1 MYLLQISLHRRYA
14 TCRWSPCTVAV
25 KLLALESHHTVSVPF
40 ASYMAAH
47 CSASLVQV
55 AQLAADL
62 LQGLPN
68 GIVDKLTVVFADEDA
83 AQAAEKLQQ
92 HAKRRYKAIYL
103 GDAFLDGISGMLLLV
118 GPTKDQ
124 VISTAAAILAA
135 STVVNMALC

>member
-1 MYLLQISLHRRYA
+1 
-14 TCRWSPCTVAV
+14 
-25 KLLALESHHTVSVPF
+25 
-40 ASYMAAH
+40 MAAH

-55 AQLAADL
+55 AQLVADL

-92 HAKRRYKAIYL
+92 HAKPRYKAIYL

>member
-1 MYLLQISLHRRYA
+1 M
-14 TCRWSPCTVAV
+14 
-25 KLLALESHHTVSVPF
+25 
-40 ASYMAAH
+40 
-47 CSASLVQV
+47 QV
-55 AQLAADL
+55 ARLAADF

-83 AQAAEKLQQ
+83 AQAAKKFQQ
-92 HAKRRYKAIYL
+92 QAKRRYKAIYL

-135 STVVNMALC
+135 STFALM